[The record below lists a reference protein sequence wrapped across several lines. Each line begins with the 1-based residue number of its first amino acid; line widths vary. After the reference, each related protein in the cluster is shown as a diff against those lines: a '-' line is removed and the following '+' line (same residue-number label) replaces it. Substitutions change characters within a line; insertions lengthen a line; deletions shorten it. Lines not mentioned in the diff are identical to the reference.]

1 MRSSLPADQ
10 GPCSPRR
17 YVTGDD
23 LSVEGALREL
33 PLVLR
38 VEVRRLMLLIEH
50 PNDDAKE
57 RREDRLV
64 LSRNSRFAPPAFQ
77 IIPPNPNWYNACRK
91 CVRRNEQ

>member
-1 MRSSLPADQ
+1 
-10 GPCSPRR
+10 
-17 YVTGDD
+17 VTGDD

-57 RREDRLV
+57 RREDRHV
-64 LSRNSRFAPPAFQ
+64 L
-77 IIPPNPNWYNACRK
+77 
-91 CVRRNEQ
+91 